1 MKNNYSDFIS
11 QEEMQQELKKVSSK
25 KDIEMGGIPLCYD
38 DEAVYMDV
46 DMGHTLVIGS
56 AGSGKTQSVVLPKIY
71 STINAQHSI
80 IVDDEYNEIQR
91 MLNDELESNNYKVY
105 NFDFDNFTGAKW
117 NPLDLVYKLYQ
128 DNNLDDAVMILEKIA
143 NYILADTNNNNSDP
157 FWKECCIQLFVGTS
171 LYLLEKEKRLIT
183 IQEVVNYAS
192 KITIEDYNKLDDNS
206 PSKIFL
212 RVVMTAPN
220 DTKGSIISV
229 FNNSVMCY
237 SYSNK
242 INDFLSESTINIED
256 LLNLRV
262 ALFINGCHSK
272 QYITNLISIFVEE
285 LIYVCEKI
293 KNKYIVNIVLDDFND
308 FVPFDNFGKIL
319 AYIRSVHVELTLCS
333 TSLHR
338 LSEIYGET
346 SLEHIISY
354 FNKII
359 YLFANDEYT
368 LEFISNLCG
377 DKRANEKLITPTE
390 LKLLKQFEAIVIKSR
405 HLPFKTKLLPY
416 YQYKK

>member
-1 MKNNYSDFIS
+1 MKNNYSDFIT
-11 QEEMQQELKKVSSK
+11 QEEMQQELKRVSSA

-38 DEAVYMDV
+38 DEAVYMDI
-46 DMGHTLVIGS
+46 DMGHTLVVGS

-80 IVDDEYNEIQR
+80 IVDDEYGEIQR
-91 MLNDELESNNYKVY
+91 MLSDELVNNNYKVY
-105 NFDFDNFTGAKW
+105 NFNFDDFTGNKW
-117 NPLDLVYKLYQ
+117 NPLDLVYKLYK

-143 NYILADTNNNNSDP
+143 NYILADTNNKNSDP
-157 FWKECCIQLFVGTS
+157 FWKECCIQLFVGTA

-212 RVVMTAPN
+212 RVIMTAPV
-220 DTKGSIISV
+220 DTRGSILSV

-293 KNKYIVNIVLDDFND
+293 KNKYIVNIILDDFND

-338 LSEIYGET
+338 LSELYGET

-377 DKRANEKLITPTE
+377 NKRVDEKLISPTE